1 MPSVYNNLMLKITKI
16 ILSLVITFS
25 IICASI
31 SAEHPVSPTL
41 EERGVVATVQDLF
54 KRESEI
60 KNSWTY
66 RSLIATEIASTSL
79 LKYSVLGAWGV
90 LSDATY
96 RIAQHNAP
104 AALFRTCEVFLPA
117 ALKPAF
123 RSLTTSAIT
132 LLHLYDCYTYP
143 LEQALSYSFGFL
155 GLLLA
160 DQISAHN
167 PTVKRHKQ
175 VYEAIT
181 YYCCRKAGWYTA
193 DNLKE
198 TMGQLYN
205 TLISSLLPEP
215 SDNKTQILSVSSRL
229 SSFAPSLL
237 SLTAGGMMD
246 ATVSAEVLARDISY
260 SETNKFNHLL
270 DGSLETNIIDYQRNG
285 TCPSFPFPLP
295 LQNNPF
301 LSLACSTPPILAAYC
316 DTFQEID
323 HASQEIVKII
333 LTEYSAV
340 PEGKKFA
347 LIVGEEHDQMS
358 NFLAFTA
365 LMKLARSL
373 GIDKLLLEAP
383 GQHFYEVLPKA
394 LNQPFVGANL
404 YTQKIQ
410 FADALGFGI
419 VPIDQY
425 DRPNKIPRGVCEAAQ
440 AVFGPVREEA
450 MCQNMLQ
457 ADDSFIALLGKHHLS
472 FIAMHC
478 PELLKNF
485 TVTYISLGHLT
496 ETIREEMRQSRHC
509 DPKLVS
515 RFREIVKFNKDPHL
529 HHFILRANSNI
540 DLGLLDERQL
550 YHLARIIGEKEY
562 NVLVEKYLQQ
572 MQSEA
577 SL

>member
-1 MPSVYNNLMLKITKI
+1 MQSEDTNSMLKITRI
-16 ILSLVITFS
+16 IFSLVIALS

-31 SAEHPVSPTL
+31 SAEHTASPIL
-41 EERGVVATVQDLF
+41 SDRGVVATVQDLF

-66 RSLIATEIASTSL
+66 RSLLATEIASTSL
-79 LKYSVLGAWGV
+79 LKYSALGAWGV
-90 LSDATY
+90 LGDATY

-104 AALFRTCEVFLPA
+104 TAIFKTCEVFLPA

-123 RSLTTSAIT
+123 RSLTTTAIT

-160 DQISAHN
+160 DQIAAHN
-167 PTVKRHKQ
+167 PLLKSHKH
-175 VYEAIT
+175 VYEALT

-193 DNLKE
+193 NNLKR

-205 TLISSLLPEP
+205 TLIPSLLPES
-215 SDNKTQILSVSSRL
+215 SDNRTQIRAVSSRL
-229 SSFAPSLL
+229 SSFQPPLL
-237 SLTAGGMMD
+237 SLTAGGIMD
-246 ATVSAEVLARDISY
+246 TTVSAEVLARDISY
-260 SETNKFNHLL
+260 IETNKFNHLL
-270 DGSLETNIIDYQRNG
+270 DGSLDTNIIDYQRNG

-316 DTFQEID
+316 DAFQEID
-323 HASQEIVKII
+323 HVSQEIVKII

-340 PEGKKFA
+340 PDGKKFA

-358 NFLAFTA
+358 HFLAFTA

-373 GIDKLLLEAP
+373 GISKLLFEAP
-383 GQHFYEVLPKA
+383 GQHFYEALPKA
-394 LNQPFVGANL
+394 LNQPFVGAHL

-410 FADALGFGI
+410 FADALGFEI

-425 DRPNKIPRGVCEAAQ
+425 DRSNKIPRGVCGAAE

-472 FIAMHC
+472 FIAIHC

-485 TVTYISLGHLT
+485 AVTYISLGHLT

-529 HHFILRANSNI
+529 HHFILRASSNI
-540 DLGLLDERQL
+540 DLGLLNESQL
-550 YHLARIIGEKEY
+550 YRLAKIIGEKEY
-562 NVLVEKYLQQ
+562 NALVEKYLQQ
-572 MQSEA
+572 IQSQV
-577 SL
+577 SF